1 MKQTRT
7 NKLLLTIFLATVIP
21 TLVVYLEHAYI
32 ELEASMESISETKK
46 IKTLSE
52 FIFFVVIGL
61 GYLVLTVLIIIFP
74 QSRLPYLIVIVG
86 TVAVVIFY
94 FISRIYPIPIP
105 TTDYVIRDTTIDW
118 RDVIT
123 KICQQILVIPASM
136 LLVRRS

>member
-105 TTDYVIRDTTIDW
+105 FTDITIVDRTLDW

>member
-61 GYLVLTVLIIIFP
+61 GYLVLTVFIIIFP